1 GYTVYTCL
9 MAGDSRIVYRSVAD
23 LGYEKLRAMILS
35 GKLPPGTPLR
45 QVPISKTLG
54 ISRTPVR
61 EAFAR
66 LETDGLVEPL
76 GRHGVIVAETN
87 LSRILH
93 AYEARLMLEPPATGK
108 AAELATSELIAQLR
122 DILDRGD
129 ATDDESVIFE
139 ASRQFHQAIV
149 AAVGNPYLDRLFG
162 SIWTSSFNGIRAGK
176 EAGADAEHDH
186 QEHEA
191 IWSAIVARNPAR
203 AESLMRDHV
212 QGAYDVLVSLIGAT
226 ADGHSR

>member
-1 GYTVYTCL
+1 
-9 MAGDSRIVYRSVAD
+9 MAGDARIVYRSVAD

-35 GKLPPGTPLR
+35 GKLPPGTLLR
-45 QVPISKTLG
+45 QVPIAEKLG

-66 LETDGLVEPL
+66 LKTDGLVEL
-76 GRHGVIVAETN
+76 HGRYGVIVAETS

-122 DILDRGD
+122 EILDRGGV
-129 ATDDESVIFE
+129 TDDESVIFE
-139 ASRQFHQAIV
+139 LSRQFHQAIV
-149 AAVGNPYLDRLFG
+149 AAVGNPYLDQLFG
-162 SIWTSSFNGIRAGK
+162 SIWTSSFYGIRAGK
-176 EAGADAEHDH
+176 EAGPDAREHDH

-191 IWSAIVARNPAR
+191 IWSAIVARNPTQ
-203 AESLMRDHV
+203 AESLMREHV

-226 ADGHSR
+226 AVGHSS